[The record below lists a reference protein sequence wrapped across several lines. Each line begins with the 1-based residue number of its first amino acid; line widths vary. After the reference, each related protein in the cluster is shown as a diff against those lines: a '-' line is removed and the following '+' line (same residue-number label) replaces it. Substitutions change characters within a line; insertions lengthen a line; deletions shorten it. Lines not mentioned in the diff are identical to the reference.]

1 MHDMAI
7 WLTAVVGWVLL
18 GIAYMSVLYAR
29 YNATTSEKKAVS
41 LLDDAKRNAEVIRK
55 EATIHARDEVLKARE
70 EFEVSVKDRRKEL
83 TDLEQRINAREVNL
97 DRKVSMLDKKERI
110 LDEKTAETEKKTAE
124 TEQARAELDKLMA
137 SERERLQKISGMT
150 REEAKDQLLS
160 RVEKEIRGEMGSLI
174 RRLQQ
179 ETKES
184 AERDAQRI
192 VALAIQRYSSGHA
205 GELMTSTVSLPSD
218 DMKGRIIGRDGRNIR
233 ALEAATGVNLLID
246 DTPEAV
252 VISGFDPIRRE
263 VARQVLEQLV
273 TDGRIHPGRIEEVV
287 AKVQESMEETIRS
300 SGEEAAYAVN
310 VQRAD
315 PELLRMLGRLKF
327 RTSYTQNILQH
338 SIEVGRLMGVMAAE
352 MGLDETLARRIGL
365 FHDIGKAVDHE
376 VEGGHAII
384 GADILKRHSED
395 QVLVNAV
402 AAHHEEVEAESPYA
416 VLCAAA
422 DAISSSRP
430 GARSETTDIY
440 LKRLE
445 KLENV
450 ANGFEGVEKSYAIQA
465 GREVRVIVKPESVDD
480 SGAMLLARDISK
492 KIEESLQYP
501 GQIRVTVI
509 RETRCVEYAR

>member
-1 MHDMAI
+1 MQGMAL
-7 WLTAVVGWVLL
+7 WLTAVVGWICLAV
-18 GIAYMSVLYAR
+18 AYIGVLYAR
-29 YNATTSEKKAVS
+29 YNATTSEKKAASV
-41 LLDDAKRNAEVIRK
+41 LEDAQREADTIRR
-55 EATIHARDEVLKARE
+55 EATVHARDEVLKARE

-97 DRKVSMLDKKERI
+97 DRKVSMLDKKEHV
-110 LDEKTAETEKKTAE
+110 LDEKTAEAEKRIAD
-124 TEQARAELDKLMA
+124 TEQVRVELDKLIA
-137 SERERLQKISGMT
+137 SERDKLQKISGMT
-150 REEAKDQLLS
+150 REEAKNQLLS
-160 RVEKEIRGEMGSLI
+160 LVEKEVRGEMGSLV

-179 ETKES
+179 EAKET
-184 AERDAQRI
+184 AEREAQRI
-192 VALAIQRYSSGHA
+192 VALAIQRYSAGHA
-205 GELMTSTVSLPSD
+205 GELMTSTVSLPND

-233 ALEAATGVNLLID
+233 ALEAATGVTLLID

-263 VARQVLEQLV
+263 TARQVLEQLI

-287 AKVQESMEETIRS
+287 AKVKESMEETIRS
-300 SGEEAAYAVN
+300 SGEETAYAVD

-338 SIEVGRLMGVMAAE
+338 SIEVGRLMGMMAAE
-352 MGLDETLARRIGL
+352 LGLDATLARRIGL

-402 AAHHEEVEAESPYA
+402 AAHHEEVEPESPYA

-430 GARSETTDIY
+430 GARSETTDLY

-445 KLENV
+445 KLEAV
-450 ANGFEGVEKSYAIQA
+450 ANSFEGVEKSYAIQA
-465 GREVRVIVKPESVDD
+465 GREVRVLVKPESVDD
-480 SGAMLLARDISK
+480 GAAMLLARNISK